1 MELDAALELQ
11 ARLLRASGP
20 GPRAAASAARESG
33 PARRTRDVAPL
44 QPDLALGIAGKAGG
58 GYQLA
63 VRVQRRGLLGGA
75 RVAEIVQE
83 ARGEADVR
91 YIGRVEKLQGAGNR
105 ERRRPL
111 VPGVSVGH
119 RDITAGTLG
128 CFVTTRETG
137 LCMLSNNH
145 VLADENRAA
154 IGDLVLQ
161 PARYDGGEVP
171 EDVAGRLA
179 EFVPLQVAGANRV
192 DAALASVAE
201 GIGVEAGFLGDGDAL
216 GAEPVAPAD
225 VLGERVTKE
234 GRTTG
239 RTSGVVSAFNV
250 QRVLVQYDIAEALR
264 FDGQIEVQ
272 GEEGGDF
279 SLGGDS
285 GSLVVTED
293 GLRPVGLL
301 FAGSDQ
307 GGPGGGSVTYV
318 NPIEEVLDLL
328 GAALYLG
335 DHDR

>member
-1 MELDAALELQ
+1 MELDSALELQ
-11 ARLLRASGP
+11 ARLLRAFGP

-33 PARRTRDVAPL
+33 PARRTRDVTPL
-44 QPDLALGIAGKAGG
+44 QPDLALGIAGKPGG
-58 GYQLA
+58 GYRLA
-63 VRVQRRGLLGGA
+63 VRVQRRGQLGGA
-75 RVAEIVQE
+75 RVAEIVRE
-83 ARGEADVR
+83 ARGEAEVR
-91 YIGRVEKLQGAGNR
+91 YIGRVEKLQGAANR

-111 VPGVSVGH
+111 VPGISVGH

-161 PARYDGGEVP
+161 PGRYDGGEVP

-192 DAALASVAE
+192 DAALATVAE
-201 GIGVEAGFLGDGDAL
+201 GIGVEAGRLGDDPL

-250 QRVLVQYDIAEALR
+250 QRVLVQYDIADALR

-272 GEEGGDF
+272 GEDGGDF

-285 GSLVVTED
+285 GSLVVTEE

-328 GAALYLG
+328 GAQLYRG
-335 DHDR
+335 SR